1 MKKKIL
7 LIDDDTDTQKIYSE
21 KLGSEGF
28 EVVGKMTGN
37 EGLAYAKT
45 TKPDLVLLDIML
57 PGSLN
62 GFDVLE
68 SFKKD
73 DELKKIPV
81 LILTN
86 IGGQEKPAL
95 EIGAD
100 DYIVKANTDLN
111 QIVEKVKSFTK

>member
-1 MKKKIL
+1 MNKKIL
-7 LIDDDTDTQKIYSE
+7 LIEDDPDIQKIYSE

-37 EGLAYAKT
+37 EGMAYAKN

-73 DELKKIPV
+73 EELKKIPV
-81 LILTN
+81 IILTN
-86 IGGQEKPAL
+86 IEGQEKPAR
-95 EIGAD
+95 EIGAV
-100 DYIVKANTDLN
+100 DYIIKANTDLN
-111 QIVEKVKSFTK
+111 QVVEKIKSSLK